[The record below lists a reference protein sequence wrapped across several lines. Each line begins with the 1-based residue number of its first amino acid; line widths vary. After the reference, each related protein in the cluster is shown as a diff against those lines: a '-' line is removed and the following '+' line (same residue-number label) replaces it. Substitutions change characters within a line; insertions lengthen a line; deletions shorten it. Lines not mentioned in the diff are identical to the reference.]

1 MPEIQIIS
9 MFHLELLITMFNTQ
23 RNVYNGL
30 FHLSKEKLLSYL
42 YNKIRSIYSERMHVH
57 SLLRAT

>member
-9 MFHLELLITMFNTQ
+9 MFHLELLIAMFNTQ

-30 FHLSKEKLLSYL
+30 FHLCKEKLLSYL
-42 YNKIRSIYSERMHVH
+42 YNKIRSIYFEHMNVL